1 MPFAIMRSAKIA
13 NMGALGRAFKHC
25 FREQDTPNADPSQLA
40 SNEHQAGCA
49 RSHDE
54 AMGMVR
60 DRLPEKRR
68 KDAVIAVEY
77 LFTAS
82 PEWFQQASPREQ
94 QEFFKRS
101 LEWLEDKY
109 GIENVVVATVHRD
122 ESTPHMSA
130 FVVPLMDGKLCAKR
144 YIGNIAQMSKDQT
157 SFAEKM
163 KDLGLERGIKNSK
176 AQHKT
181 IGRFYAELNK
191 TMDINQG
198 ISTEDLKPKK
208 VNKWNP
214 FAKESPEQVAQR
226 INRKI
231 EPLKAR
237 AMQYQDEKRRRESAE
252 AMTAYY
258 KQEKQEMLDRAKQTN
273 AKLRQENEELKE
285 FKRRYSCVPEFMLE
299 KLRQKLLEKNALQQ
313 EQAPQQSEKKSKG
326 RER

>member
-109 GIENVVVATVHRD
+109 GMENVVVATVHRD

-237 AMQYQDEKRRRESAE
+237 AMQYQSLEQRCKGLEKQNQELSAMNASLKKFRDKFAELTDNDFEQVNAIIRNRHQSNAMLKQVEKTSQEQRKILRRE
-252 AMTAYY
+252 
-258 KQEKQEMLDRAKQTN
+258 
-273 AKLRQENEELKE
+273 
-285 FKRRYSCVPEFMLE
+285 
-299 KLRQKLLEKNALQQ
+299 
-313 EQAPQQSEKKSKG
+313 EQAKRQGIRKG
-326 RER
+326 MEH